1 MAIID
6 NPSNWHEA
14 LANAR
19 ADHINACYWIGF
31 IKGQATA
38 NGKEPAVVDACQRYL
53 DVYGYAEC
61 EAEALDEIDALIA
74 DPENDDC
81 DRWADEA
88 DYRYDLMR
96 DEQMLSAWENA
107 A

>member
-6 NPSNWHEA
+6 NPRNWHEA

-38 NGKEPAVVDACQRYL
+38 NGKEPAVVDACQLYL
-53 DVYGYAEC
+53 DVYGEPEC
-61 EAEALDEIDALIA
+61 EAETLAEIDELIA
-74 DPENDDC
+74 YEEDDSRYFFANGIPKQAWFNQ
-81 DRWADEA
+81 DDTYRGEWA
-88 DYRYDLMR
+88 
-96 DEQMLSAWENA
+96 
-107 A
+107 